1 MMEWLL
7 VGLTTVTFA
16 SLWISNA
23 WVWRASYLVLL
34 LVGLYSSIFNLTS
47 ILVMLVV
54 AGLLNYYTSAKPF
67 SLFAGI
73 LAALIG
79 LALGLHVVPGFDNF
93 QYLESAQL
101 SATAA
106 TFDLWFNFDKSLFGL
121 FFVGFVLHS
130 QLIRTRGDLA
140 AAIKQSAPIALGGIL
155 FVYALGMLIGYS
167 RFDWTP
173 ALVFLPWALKNIV
186 FTVLAE
192 EVFFRGFV
200 QRELALRI
208 THKYSGDI
216 AVVVAGVLF
225 GIAHFAGGLPYVLL
239 SSVAGIV
246 YGYTYKVS
254 GRIEAPIAAHFL
266 LNAGHFLLFSYPYS
280 VV

>member
-1 MMEWLL
+1 MEWLL
-7 VGLTTVTFA
+7 VGLTTVTFV

-34 LVGLYSSIFNLTS
+34 SVGLYSSAFNLIS
-47 ILVMLVV
+47 VAVVLVV
-54 AGLLNYYTSAKPF
+54 AGLLHHYASAKRF
-67 SLFAGI
+67 SFFAGLLSAI
-73 LAALIG
+73 VG
-79 LALGLHVVPGFDNF
+79 LALGLHVVPGFENF
-93 QYLESAQL
+93 QYLESVQL
-101 SATAA
+101 SSTAA

-121 FFVGFVLHS
+121 FFVGFILHS

-167 RFDWTP
+167 TLDWTP
-173 ALVFLPWALKNIV
+173 AMVFLPWALKNIV

-200 QRELALRI
+200 QRELAKRI
-208 THKYSGDI
+208 THKYAGDI
-216 AVVVAGVLF
+216 AVLVAGILF
-225 GIAHFAGGLPYVLL
+225 GLAHFAGGLPYVLL
-239 SSVAGIV
+239 SSLAGIV
-246 YGYTYKVS
+246 YGYTYKVT

-266 LNAGHFLLFSYPYS
+266 LNAGHFLFFSYPYS
-280 VV
+280 AV